1 MFLCIE
7 PVSKCCIIYQ
17 QAPWTWAEHCG
28 EYWWCLTGDAQIEKS
43 IHYTMSICDV
53 PWFGLELTRKD
64 SQKSLLNPARL
75 VIGQDLQVCDLL
87 ISYLNAFYCPPLKV
101 LLPTFKML
109 QICAVSLATTTGR
122 HGHCPLDRLNHQNK
136 PSHGEAGEKI

>member
-1 MFLCIE
+1 M
-7 PVSKCCIIYQ
+7 VSI
-17 QAPWTWAEHCG
+17 G
-28 EYWWCLTGDAQIEKS
+28 GVFTGDAQIEKG
-43 IHYTMSICDV
+43 IHYTMSICNV
-53 PWFGLELTRKD
+53 PWCGLELTRKD

-75 VIGQDLQVCDLL
+75 VIEQDLQVCDLL

-136 PSHGEAGEKI
+136 PSHGEDGEKGIKLKLNQTISFLSKVRTTIHMLI